1 MQCLWFVLMRRF
13 LSDNFYIL
21 RIVACMSEESVIGRR
36 YTLVIPKAVREE
48 LTLKQGQRVLI
59 RVEGKRIIIEP
70 LPWDP
75 YKVLEEVV
83 GEPYEEEKEE
93 VKAEEWLKSRAGR

>member
-1 MQCLWFVLMRRF
+1 MLMIRF

-21 RIVACMSEESVIGRR
+21 RIVVCMSEESVIGRR

-83 GEPYEEEKEE
+83 GEPYKEEKEE

>member
-1 MQCLWFVLMRRF
+1 MLMIRF
-13 LSDNFYIL
+13 LSDKFYIL
-21 RIVACMSEESVIGRR
+21 RIVVCMSEGSVIGRR

-70 LPWDP
+70 LPCDP

>member
-1 MQCLWFVLMRRF
+1 MLMIRF

-21 RIVACMSEESVIGRR
+21 RIVVCMSEESVIGRR

-83 GEPYEEEKEE
+83 G
-93 VKAEEWLKSRAGR
+93 VQSFHVR

>member
-1 MQCLWFVLMRRF
+1 MF
-13 LSDNFYIL
+13 
-21 RIVACMSEESVIGRR
+21 MSEETVIGRR

-48 LTLKQGQRVLI
+48 LKLKQGQGVLV
-59 RVEGKRIIIEP
+59 RVEGRRIIIEP

-75 YKVLEEVV
+75 YKVMEEVV
-83 GEPYEEEKEE
+83 GEPYMEKREE

>member
-1 MQCLWFVLMRRF
+1 MCL
-13 LSDNFYIL
+13 
-21 RIVACMSEESVIGRR
+21 SEELVIGRR

-48 LTLKQGQRVLI
+48 LSLRQGQRVLI
-59 RVEGKRIIIEP
+59 RVEGKKIVIEP

-83 GEPYEEEKEE
+83 GEPYEEEREE
-93 VKAEEWLKSRAGR
+93 VKAEEWLRSRAGR

>member
-1 MQCLWFVLMRRF
+1 MAMF
-13 LSDNFYIL
+13 
-21 RIVACMSEESVIGRR
+21 MSEESVIGRR

-59 RVEGKRIIIEP
+59 RVEGRRIVIEP

-75 YKVLEEVV
+75 YEVMEEVV
-83 GEPYEEEKEE
+83 GEPYEEGREE